1 MNKMVTSVLIGLL
14 MLLIQSQQGYCQTAN
29 NAYLALKKME
39 AKTQV
44 GISHRDYAPALAE
57 TKFEVERF
65 LESKS
70 ANKSPELNEH
80 LGNALTLYIHAKDI
94 FDLKMNGEKVFVD
107 DIKGELV
114 RKIYPK
120 AISHPWSLPESLKKT
135 AKESGLPYDRKVY
148 NLSEVLSGLWGD
160 ASKEIKKASYYL
172 KD

>member
-1 MNKMVTSVLIGLL
+1 
-14 MLLIQSQQGYCQTAN
+14 MLLISSQHGYCQTAN
-29 NAYLALKKME
+29 DAYLALKKME

-44 GISHRDYAPALAE
+44 GITYRDYAPALAE

-70 ANKSPELNEH
+70 AKKNPELSEH
-80 LGNALTLYIHAKDI
+80 LDKALTLYIHAKDI
-94 FDLKMNGEKVFVD
+94 FDLKMDGEKVFVD

-120 AISHPWSLPESLKKT
+120 AISRPWQLGESLRKV
-135 AKESGLPYDRKVY
+135 ARESGLPYDRRVY

-160 ASKEIKKASYYL
+160 ASKEIKKSSFYL
-172 KD
+172 KN

>member
-1 MNKMVTSVLIGLL
+1 MNKIVIFVLVGLL
-14 MLLIQSQQGYCQTAN
+14 ILLISIQQGYCQTAN
-29 NAYLALKKME
+29 DAYLALKKME

-44 GISHRDYAPALAE
+44 GVSYRDYTPALAE
-57 TKFEVERF
+57 TKFEVERLF
-65 LESKS
+65 ESKS

-120 AISHPWSLPESLKKT
+120 AVSHPWELEESLKKI
-135 AKESGLPYDRKVY
+135 AKESGLPYERKVY

-160 ASKEIKKASYYL
+160 ASKEIKKVSFYL
-172 KD
+172 KN

>member
-1 MNKMVTSVLIGLL
+1 MKRSITLVFMVLQILVIT
-14 MLLIQSQQGYCQTAN
+14 SQQGYCQTAN
-29 NAYLALKKME
+29 DAYLALKKME

-57 TKFEVERF
+57 TKFEVERC

-70 ANKSPELNEH
+70 ANKSPELSEN

-94 FDLKMNGEKVFVD
+94 FDLKMDGEKVFVD

-120 AISHPWSLPESLKKT
+120 ATSHPWTLDERLKKT
-135 AKESGLPYDRKVY
+135 ARESGLPYDRKVY

-160 ASKEIKKASYYL
+160 ASKEIKKASFYL